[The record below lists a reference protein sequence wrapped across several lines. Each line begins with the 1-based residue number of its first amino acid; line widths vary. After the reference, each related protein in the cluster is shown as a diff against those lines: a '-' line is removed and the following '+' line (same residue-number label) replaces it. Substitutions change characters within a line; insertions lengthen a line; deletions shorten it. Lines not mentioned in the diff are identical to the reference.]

1 MTAVRNIC
9 AQNYYALRQS
19 GTLKKNVIM

>member
-19 GTLKKNVIM
+19 GTIKKNVIM